1 MTFLELYARWGQQPM
16 LSFLISSPSTNGLD
30 DSGLCKEL
38 IGIAEIMNLKNWA
51 FTTITNKQLQL
62 TKVLKKRTFRCVC
75 PGWTLNWTWVLIKK
89 KEKRNT
95 NKKCQAIIF
104 IKYHKIP
111 YQIYHKNPCFP
122 FVQVKTGHFNR
133 LRHLFRLGTWLSFWH
148 LNGHLQYPEWYQI
161 NYFPFLL
168 STYSYH

>member
-1 MTFLELYARWGQQPM
+1 MVWMILGYVKNLLVLLKQWIWKTEHLQQ
-16 LSFLISSPSTNGLD
+16 SLINNCNWPRYLK
-30 DSGLCKEL
+30 KEL
-38 IGIAEIMNLKNWA
+38 SGVFARAGHLIG
-51 FTTITNKQLQL
+51 
-62 TKVLKKRTFRCVC
+62 
-75 PGWTLNWTWVLIKK
+75 PGCLSKK

-111 YQIYHKNPCFP
+111 YKIYHKNPCFS